1 EAPQNLLWEARE
13 ALLIMLQGLKQRN
26 VEPKPSALCSLLDSA
41 ALLSVRDTQW
51 FYLCQKLLAHQPILA
66 KRSLGSPESLGESF
80 DEADLAKATLA
91 LARLSFPQLIDAGS
105 MFSRAAA
112 VRSPQA
118 ASAVLEA
125 AAIFALTERKPQDL
139 SAAKLSPLVLAV
151 DGGLRTQDEK
161 EAETLPRLFPFSGI
175 LAAQAADP
183 EVLARWRSAVS
194 TATAMA
200 AASRGASPHFQDLV
214 LQELSTWEVGLET
227 DVVVGPMTVPFALS
241 LVELASFVRRQRTA
255 DSDSDM
261 EDGSAPEAE
270 AKSTLQAKRLARR
283 KRQAAAPRKQDT
295 FIAEDEISLASL
307 SSEARPE
314 THILIDLLTD
324 VDFYHASPSQGERR
338 TGRQLSSERRA
349 ELQLL
354 RRLGWHVV
362 CVPEHSWQLHG
373 DSEAAEAN
381 REMIFKLAGAIPE
394 LGALLPLGPSPRA
407 EEVDEAISPFFG
419 RWRLRP
425 RFSTHLL
432 DLLGK
437 RHLPDVAKQV
447 LECMWKW
454 RLEISFFDCSAVVA
468 AYDKA
473 GRWEMALVTLHRVQ
487 QFGQKNVACFNA
499 AISACDKGKQWRHA
513 VCLLTDLQE
522 APNAISVGSAISACG
537 KAVRWETSVLLLSTP
552 ATSLLLDGV
561 CWNGAISACEKASL
575 AQAAA
580 RLLRGMGH
588 AGIRPDTISYNA
600 VCTSF
605 ANRGL
610 WRHSLHCLQRVLTLL
625 KPSIV
630 SFNSCIAACSTA
642 WRVAAGLFGSIRA
655 AQLSPTLV
663 SRSSLAA
670 AVGSRWRRS
679 LAVAAEDAAG
689 QEPATRS
696 AAISACTGRWRA
708 AVALLAGFRAV
719 ALRLDLLAF
728 GALMAATM
736 AWERHVTLLRLGRSQ
751 ARGSDS
757 SQAGS
762 ALSASPSPS
771 KPARARARAR
781 VRARAACAR
790 HVRHRSSRL
799 TARAGGA

>member
-1 EAPQNLLWEARE
+1 MTQSAGPRPLAIRGIHGHSHGCSLPRGFA
-13 ALLIMLQGLKQRN
+13 AFPGLGASGRVQKWGVARN
-26 VEPKPSALCSLLDSA
+26 VE
-41 ALLSVRDTQW
+41 T
-51 FYLCQKLLAHQPILA
+51 CQ
-66 KRSLGSPESLGESF
+66 G
-80 DEADLAKATLA
+80 
-91 LARLSFPQLIDAGS
+91 
-105 MFSRAAA
+105 
-112 VRSPQA
+112 
-118 ASAVLEA
+118 
-125 AAIFALTERKPQDL
+125 
-139 SAAKLSPLVLAV
+139 KLSILYF
-151 DGGLRTQDEK
+151 
-161 EAETLPRLFPFSGI
+161 RL
-175 LAAQAADP
+175 
-183 EVLARWRSAVS
+183 
-194 TATAMA
+194 
-200 AASRGASPHFQDLV
+200 
-214 LQELSTWEVGLET
+214 ELSTWEVGLET
-227 DVVVGPMTVPFALS
+227 DVVARPSELARPDQTALTVCLARCGGFCGLLKVGPMTVPFAL
-241 LVELASFVRRQRTA
+241 RQRTA

-270 AKSTLQAKRLARR
+270 AKSTLQAKRHLRISNTGC
-283 KRQAAAPRKQDT
+283 QLDKQDT
-295 FIAEDEISLASL
+295 FIAEDEMSLASL
-307 SSEARPE
+307 SSEARPEMHARPE

-324 VDFYHASPSQGERR
+324 VDFYH
-338 TGRQLSSERRA
+338 ERRA
-349 ELQLL
+349 EIQLL

-362 CVPEHSWQLHG
+362 CAGRNSGSLLKVPEHSWQLHG
-373 DSEAAEAN
+373 DSEAAE
-381 REMIFKLAGAIPE
+381 AGAIPE

-487 QFGQKNVACFNA
+487 QFGQNNVACFNA

-655 AQLSPTLV
+655 TKLSPTLV

-736 AWERHVTLLRLGRSQ
+736 AWERH
-751 ARGSDS
+751 
-757 SQAGS
+757 
-762 ALSASPSPS
+762 
-771 KPARARARAR
+771 
-781 VRARAACAR
+781 
-790 HVRHRSSRL
+790 
-799 TARAGGA
+799 

>member
-1 EAPQNLLWEARE
+1 MSLLALSYARLSDPSRDPVFDRIVASLTPRMNRIDDGHTLSLLACAFSRATVRQAQPEELEDAGEKEESIQPLFLPEADGECSHLAFIEMLLEQCQRHILAFRGSDVLHLCLALANLTRTGQGDVIPPRLLPRLAKRLDALYYELLPGQFVRFLELFPYLPELEESCGPRILDELAYRAREVMPRSCLPMLRAAFRLKHARGQSIAAWRLTRSDAKSTFLTPAETCEVASMLVQVAVPQRLPAVHADTGEAPQNLLWEARE

-151 DGGLRTQDEK
+151 DGGLRSQDEK
-161 EAETLPRLFPFSGI
+161 EAWGCEWTFLPKSITRAETLPRLFPFSGI

-381 REMIFKLAGAIPE
+381 REMIFKL
-394 LGALLPLGPSPRA
+394 
-407 EEVDEAISPFFG
+407 
-419 RWRLRP
+419 
-425 RFSTHLL
+425 
-432 DLLGK
+432 
-437 RHLPDVAKQV
+437 VA
-447 LECMWKW
+447 
-454 RLEISFFDCSAVVA
+454 
-468 AYDKA
+468 
-473 GRWEMALVTLHRVQ
+473 
-487 QFGQKNVACFNA
+487 
-499 AISACDKGKQWRHA
+499 
-513 VCLLTDLQE
+513 
-522 APNAISVGSAISACG
+522 
-537 KAVRWETSVLLLSTP
+537 
-552 ATSLLLDGV
+552 
-561 CWNGAISACEKASL
+561 
-575 AQAAA
+575 
-580 RLLRGMGH
+580 
-588 AGIRPDTISYNA
+588 DT
-600 VCTSF
+600 
-605 ANRGL
+605 G
-610 WRHSLHCLQRVLTLL
+610 
-625 KPSIV
+625 
-630 SFNSCIAACSTA
+630 
-642 WRVAAGLFGSIRA
+642 
-655 AQLSPTLV
+655 
-663 SRSSLAA
+663 
-670 AVGSRWRRS
+670 
-679 LAVAAEDAAG
+679 
-689 QEPATRS
+689 
-696 AAISACTGRWRA
+696 
-708 AVALLAGFRAV
+708 
-719 ALRLDLLAF
+719 
-728 GALMAATM
+728 
-736 AWERHVTLLRLGRSQ
+736 
-751 ARGSDS
+751 
-757 SQAGS
+757 
-762 ALSASPSPS
+762 
-771 KPARARARAR
+771 
-781 VRARAACAR
+781 
-790 HVRHRSSRL
+790 
-799 TARAGGA
+799 